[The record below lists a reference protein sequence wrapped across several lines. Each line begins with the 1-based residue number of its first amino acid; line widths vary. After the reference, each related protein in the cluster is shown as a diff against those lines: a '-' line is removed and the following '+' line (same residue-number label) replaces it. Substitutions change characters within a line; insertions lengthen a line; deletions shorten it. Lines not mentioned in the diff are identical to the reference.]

1 MTQILLVC
9 NAGMSTSI
17 LARKMEELGQGEI
30 VVTAVGVSEY
40 SEHWQGKDILLVGP
54 QIRFQAKQIEAAVEI
69 PVMVIDFR
77 KYGLIDAAGIL
88 EDAKKV
94 LEG

>member
-17 LARKMEELGQGEI
+17 LAGKMEELGGGEI
-30 VVTAVGVSEY
+30 KVTAVGVSEY
-40 SEHWQGKDILLVGP
+40 SERWQGKDILLIGP
-54 QIRFQAKQIEAAVEI
+54 QIRFQADEIRAAVEI

-77 KYGLIDAAGIL
+77 KYGLVDAAGIL
-88 EDAKKV
+88 GDR
-94 LEG
+94 G

>member
-17 LARKMEELGQGEI
+17 IAQKMEELGKGEI
-30 VVTAVGVSEY
+30 KVTAVGISDYQENY
-40 SEHWQGKDILLVGP
+40 KDKDILLVGP
-54 QIRFQAKQIEAAVEI
+54 QIRFQADEIQKNVTI
-69 PVMVIDFR
+69 PVMVMNFQ
-77 KYGLIDAAGIL
+77 KYGLLDAQGIL
-88 EDAKKV
+88 DDAFKV

>member
-17 LARKMEELGQGEI
+17 LAKKMEEEGKGEI
-30 VVTAVGVSEY
+30 SVTAVGVSEY
-40 SEHWQGKDILLVGP
+40 GECSNGKDIILVGP
-54 QIRFQAKQIEAAVEI
+54 QIRFQADEIRASVEI
-69 PVMVIDFR
+69 PVMVIDFQ

-88 EDAKKV
+88 KDAKKV